1 MDIAKLLNGGCK
13 FIDMDPASDAENGE
27 DVVYS
32 SVPSA
37 GAGSGVTN
45 RKNKKIKPK
54 LVESKTS
61 SEDMSLAQ
69 IIEDKP
75 SKKVI
80 EKYIKMRIE
89 QILDE
94 DSD

>member
-13 FIDMDPASDAENGE
+13 FIDADPCSDAEYGE
-27 DVVYS
+27 DVVSS

-37 GAGSGVTN
+37 GAGSGVV
-45 RKNKKIKPK
+45 KKGKKGKKPK
-54 LVESKTS
+54 LVESKAS